1 MTIGSNTSKLLCRQS
16 IIEPEHGIEIW
27 YCLISDLMDIVFLK
41 KNYSTSSLQRGI
53 FFEENDFIPGFLSP
67 EELETINGFKAL
79 KKQIEW
85 AAGRFLIKNMVN
97 ELFWKAYVNSSD
109 IPFDHEKFSISSLD
123 DKDDDKDLRLCDI
136 IISHH
141 EQGAPFLEKWPFV
154 KISISHSG
162 EYAAA
167 SLCLAKGKDPGLDIE
182 KIGPVPDS
190 SFMKIAF
197 TEKEI
202 ANMQHCPEDVFKRW
216 TVKEAFLKYIKKGF
230 NENLHK
236 VEILDGQIFH
246 HGDKVNVSVFST
258 IVGNKYALSMVS

>member
-1 MTIGSNTSKLLCRQS
+1 MTIRSNTSKLLCRQR
-16 IIEPEHGIEIW
+16 IIKPEPGLEIW

-53 FFEENDFIPGFLSP
+53 FFEENDFIPEFLSP

-85 AAGRFLIKNMVN
+85 TAGRFLIKNMVN
-97 ELFWKAYVNSSD
+97 ELFWNAYVNASD
-109 IPFDHEKFSISSLD
+109 IPFDHEKFSISSVD
-123 DKDDDKDLRLCDI
+123 EKNIRLCDI

-162 EYAAA
+162 AYAAA
-167 SLCLAKGKDPGLDIE
+167 SLCVAKGKDPGLDIE

-190 SFMKIAF
+190 SFMKFAF

-202 ANMQHCPEDVFKRW
+202 ANMQQCPEDVFKRW

-230 NENLHK
+230 NESLHN

-246 HGDKVNVSVFST
+246 EGDKVDVSVFST